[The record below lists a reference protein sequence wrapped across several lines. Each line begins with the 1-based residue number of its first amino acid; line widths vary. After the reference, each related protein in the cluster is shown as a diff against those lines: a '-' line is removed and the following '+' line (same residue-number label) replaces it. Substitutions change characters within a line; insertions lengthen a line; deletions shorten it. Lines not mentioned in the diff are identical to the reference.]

1 MNRQEYFFESLI
13 EKFKKHSY
21 TIFCFMKDLINK
33 TFFCCKKVRAAGPLS
48 LFSHSWEL
56 IRCKWDWQSSG
67 QRNKLTSMLTLGWT
81 LARPIHF
88 CSQSTGSSK
97 DWDYNKAGE
106 KINVLFLIPYCW
118 FCKESVFCGRRTFSP
133 LSNVTLEMWD
143 AQSLIWKDYN
153 EVDVEQLLQVQR
165 AVQERNIIT
174 HVRLSWNRYIRESS
188 VFTQLWI
195 TAFFF

>member
-33 TFFCCKKVRAAGPLS
+33 IFFCCKKVRAAGPLS
-48 LFSHSWEL
+48 LFSHSWEF

-97 DWDYNKAGE
+97 DWDYNKAG
-106 KINVLFLIPYCW
+106 KKKMSYFLFLTVD
-118 FCKESVFCGRRTFSP
+118 SARRVFFVVGEHSLHLVMLLWRCGMHR
-133 LSNVTLEMWD
+133 V
-143 AQSLIWKDYN
+143 
-153 EVDVEQLLQVQR
+153 
-165 AVQERNIIT
+165 
-174 HVRLSWNRYIRESS
+174 
-188 VFTQLWI
+188 
-195 TAFFF
+195 